1 MVQRLVLVGPE
12 DLHRTL
18 LFLSPHPQ
26 PLPQVLEVLRRS
38 VDEPMEALLLAEEVG
53 LSQQVGMDIRLT
65 PEGRAWLEAP
75 WDPPPDLL
83 LLLLQALPWPE
94 ALEALKAQ
102 GNAMPLAGLLPLLP
116 EGPKGEKGARAM
128 AEWGALLGFWDLSE
142 ERIVRR

>member
-1 MVQRLVLVGPE
+1 M
-12 DLHRTL
+12 
-18 LFLSPHPQ
+18 
-26 PLPQVLEVLRRS
+26 
-38 VDEPMEALLLAEEVG
+38 DEPMEALLLAEEVG

>member
-1 MVQRLVLVGPE
+1 M
-12 DLHRTL
+12 
-18 LFLSPHPQ
+18 
-26 PLPQVLEVLRRS
+26 
-38 VDEPMEALLLAEEVG
+38 DEPMEALLLAEEVG

-102 GNAMPLAGLLPLLP
+102 GNAMPLAGLLSLFP
-116 EGPKGEKGARAM
+116 EGPKGEKAARAM

-142 ERIVRR
+142 ERIMRR